1 MVSSAVESLRNS
13 GRHFSETQAAP
24 CSRALCRAKKPFCM
38 DTLLR
43 SDSFDVFPAGLRVL
57 VVDDDALC
65 LKVVEHMLR
74 RCNYTG
80 AKDPC
85 T

>member
-1 MVSSAVESLRNS
+1 MVTSAAESLRRS
-13 GRHFSETQAAP
+13 GRQCSDSQLAP
-24 CSRALCRAKKPFCM
+24 RGLCCSRAKKPSM
-38 DTLLR
+38 DLLR

-74 RCNYTG
+74 RCNYIG
-80 AKDPC
+80 AKGAC

>member
-1 MVSSAVESLRNS
+1 ME
-13 GRHFSETQAAP
+13 
-24 CSRALCRAKKPFCM
+24 
-38 DTLLR
+38 LLR
-43 SDSFDVFPAGLRVL
+43 SDSFDVFPAGLKVL

-74 RCNYTG
+74 RCNYIG
-80 AKDPC
+80 AKGAC

>member
-1 MVSSAVESLRNS
+1 MVTSAADSLRRS
-13 GRHFSETQAAP
+13 GRHFSEAQLAP
-24 CSRALCRAKKPFCM
+24 GSRGLCRGKKPCM
-38 DTLLR
+38 DLLR
-43 SDSFDVFPAGLRVL
+43 SDSFDVFPAGLKVL

-74 RCNYTG
+74 RCNYIG
-80 AKDPC
+80 AKGAC

>member
-1 MVSSAVESLRNS
+1 MARE
-13 GRHFSETQAAP
+13 E
-24 CSRALCRAKKPFCM
+24 
-38 DTLLR
+38 LLR

-74 RCNYTG
+74 RCNYIG
-80 AKDPC
+80 AGLCLQLIQARAAGYLCSHGPLLSVDALIIKSSL
-85 T
+85 

>member
-1 MVSSAVESLRNS
+1 MVATGAESLRRS
-13 GRHFSETQAAP
+13 GRQPSSETQLVGRGF
-24 CSRALCRAKKPFCM
+24 CLQKKSPGSM
-38 DTLLR
+38 ELVR

-80 AKDPC
+80 AKCAC

>member
-1 MVSSAVESLRNS
+1 MVSSAAESFKRS
-13 GRHFSETQAAP
+13 GRHFSEKQFAP
-24 CSRALCRAKKPFCM
+24 GSRALCRAKKPFCM

-74 RCNYTG
+74 RCNYIG
-80 AKDPC
+80 AKCAC

>member
-1 MVSSAVESLRNS
+1 
-13 GRHFSETQAAP
+13 
-24 CSRALCRAKKPFCM
+24 M
-38 DTLLR
+38 DLLR

-74 RCNYTG
+74 RCNYIG
-80 AKDPC
+80 AKVAS